1 MKNRI
6 HPSASIHPTAVL
18 GEGVDIGPFVVIGP
32 EVKIGDRARL
42 MPHSHIVTRTVLGND
57 CHICT
62 GAVVGGDPQDL
73 KFRGEPTDLYIGDRT
88 RIGEFAT
95 VNRGTGVGGSKT
107 KVGSD
112 CMIMA
117 YVHIAHDCI
126 IGNNVVITNSSQLA
140 GHIHIEDQAWVS
152 GSVLVHHFV
161 TIGSMS
167 FVAPCS
173 GVAVDIPPYV
183 IVEGFRDSCKVRTL
197 NMEGLKRRQVPHES
211 IGNLKRAFKILYRE
225 KNTRDEAIAIL
236 NDSPIGTDPY
246 VKNLLDHIVAARNGV
261 QNRALER
268 YRADKSRTISSSGS
282 TVIVAKDELADDE

>member
-18 GEGVDIGPFVVIGP
+18 GEGVDIGPFVVVGP
-32 EVKIGDRARL
+32 DVKIGDRAHL

-107 KVGSD
+107 IVGSD

-140 GHIHIEDQAWVS
+140 GHIHIEDYAWVS

-161 TIGSMS
+161 TIGGMS

-183 IVEGFRDSCKVRTL
+183 IVEGFRDNCKIRTL

-211 IGNLKRAFKILYRE
+211 IGNLKRAFKILYRD
-225 KNTRDEAIAIL
+225 KNLRDEAIAIL
-236 NDSPIGTDPY
+236 NDSPLIADPY
-246 VKNLLDHIVAARNGV
+246 VKNLYDHIVAAHNGV

-282 TVIVAKDELADDE
+282 TVIVEKDELADA